1 MRTHFI
7 LASLI
12 LFGSP
17 SAQAQIRATARLGAV
32 WSSKLATDEIVE
44 KIDVTTGIGPM
55 LALGVS
61 IPSGTR
67 FRLGLETV
75 LSTASVTAEA
85 AGGNADLGTLRTASL
100 MLTAEGPLMVRG
112 FFWRAGA
119 GMIKYL
125 PAEKQG
131 IFLQGG
137 PSRII
142 GNFTVEYRKPLS
154 PGWEGV
160 GGVRYGFHQFT
171 TKQLEAHGFSRG
183 QAVHRVGLEVGVARY
198 F

>member
-1 MRTHFI
+1 MRTPFI
-7 LASLI
+7 LASFVL
-12 LFGSP
+12 LGSV
-17 SAQAQIRATARLGAV
+17 STQAQIRATARLGAV

-44 KIDVTTGIGPM
+44 KINVKTGIGPM

-61 IPSGTR
+61 IPSGKR

-75 LSTASVTAEA
+75 FSTSSVTAETA
-85 AGGNADLGTLRTASL
+85 SGDADLGSLRTASL

-112 FFWRAGA
+112 FFWRAGV
-119 GMIKYL
+119 GGIKYL
-125 PAEKQG
+125 PSEKQG

-137 PSRII
+137 PARII

-171 TKQLEAHGFSRG
+171 TKQLQANGFTRG
-183 QAVHRVGLEVGVARY
+183 QAVHRVGVEVGVARY